1 MTHVSI
7 ELKSG
12 YRLALVYSLCW
23 VEGNGQTAFKSELI
37 EQLKEPL
44 VKVKDK
50 TIGVMLSHRYTQQ
63 SSKSSY

>member
-1 MTHVSI
+1 
-7 ELKSG
+7 
-12 YRLALVYSLCW
+12 